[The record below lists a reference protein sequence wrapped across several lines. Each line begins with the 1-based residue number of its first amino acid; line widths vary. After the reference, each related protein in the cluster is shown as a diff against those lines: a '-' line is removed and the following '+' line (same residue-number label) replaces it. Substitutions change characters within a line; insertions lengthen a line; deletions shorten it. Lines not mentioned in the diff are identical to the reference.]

1 MEGGSKPTILGV
13 LKNNRLQRLGH
24 SSHMVKIGM
33 NIMVIELKTVD
44 LTPWGLI
51 LEKLPH
57 MAGGVY
63 QPIGLH
69 NGTPQTGGRG
79 VASATSNI
87 HLFPTGLEA
96 GSPRLRS
103 CW

>member
-51 LEKLPH
+51 LLSY
-57 MAGGVY
+57 GRWGV
-63 QPIGLH
+63 
-69 NGTPQTGGRG
+69 
-79 VASATSNI
+79 SAYR
-87 HLFPTGLEA
+87 A
-96 GSPRLRS
+96 A
-103 CW
+103 